1 MAHTTAVATPTTA
14 LPARSEPPQPA
25 PANPPL
31 VRSGSNTTSAY
42 QAPGPVCGPTSCREP
57 RGRDVTAAAT
67 ALETAYPANSNS
79 IRYVNTRIIK
89 LNGINDPFAG
99 GSATVELWCTKDT
112 RTWKR
117 CGPGVPNQPPYV
129 AQVED
134 EGVYGFTLVCVNT
147 GGNSKLP
154 HPGDQPQIW
163 VEVDLTKPVVHLISF
178 EPGPDKST
186 RAATIRWVA
195 TDNNLGPHPVKL
207 SYAERANGPW
217 TAFATDLPGSGTYTW
232 RLPSQLGSG
241 VLVRVEATD
250 LAGNLGMD
258 QSLDASTGAAE
269 QPGAGRDQGVS
280 RR

>member
-1 MAHTTAVATPTTA
+1 
-14 LPARSEPPQPA
+14 
-25 PANPPL
+25 
-31 VRSGSNTTSAY
+31 
-42 QAPGPVCGPTSCREP
+42 
-57 RGRDVTAAAT
+57 
-67 ALETAYPANSNS
+67 
-79 IRYVNTRIIK
+79 VNTRIIK